1 MKIPALGEVHALLEA
16 AQRLKSALK
25 HGIIAAMRDGS
36 YAGSLHQHSELASTL
51 SRRGLERLDLLLL
64 TIESLDLN
72 GGEAMLRSAQQLG
85 LQKLFPNRVELWKRR
100 CHNPL
105 RRTARRGMLTP
116 EESNSLIR
124 LLCMMAERLY
134 PLLHQLLSTHEPD
147 QLTYQRWALLDQRL
161 RGLVEERM
169 NPRRGAV
176 QRLLSAA
183 ESPQIQRQLIFTL
196 ALAAGPA
203 GVDRLRASLLDSS
216 S

>member
-85 LQKLFPNRVELWKRR
+85 LQKLFPNGHDVQTELCGKLWV
-100 CHNPL
+100 PL
-105 RRTARRGMLTP
+105 KVSWVLGGTNGIKLFEADGK
-116 EESNSLIR
+116 E
-124 LLCMMAERLY
+124 
-134 PLLHQLLSTHEPD
+134 PL
-147 QLTYQRWALLDQRL
+147 
-161 RGLVEERM
+161 
-169 NPRRGAV
+169 
-176 QRLLSAA
+176 
-183 ESPQIQRQLIFTL
+183 
-196 ALAAGPA
+196 
-203 GVDRLRASLLDSS
+203 
-216 S
+216 